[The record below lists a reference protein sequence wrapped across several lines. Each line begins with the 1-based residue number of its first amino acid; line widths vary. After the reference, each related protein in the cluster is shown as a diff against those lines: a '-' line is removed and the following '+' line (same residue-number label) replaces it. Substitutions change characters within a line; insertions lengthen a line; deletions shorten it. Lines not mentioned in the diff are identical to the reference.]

1 MIKAVL
7 FDMDGILYDSERF
20 YMDITVRVMR
30 SLGYTG
36 PEESLY
42 AVVGTTAK
50 GTWKILYDLLE
61 GEYSG
66 RTIERKW
73 IEYLRGHP
81 LNYAEAMFPDIP
93 ETLKRLQDAG
103 IRMACCSSSTPSVI
117 QDSLKQMQ
125 ILSYFTYVVSSEEI
139 ERAKPDPM
147 IYLLAAEKLD
157 VKPEECAVYED
168 SALGIEA
175 GKRAGMLV
183 IARKDD
189 RFLQNQDG
197 ADRIVTSA
205 AQMADYILK
214 EVRQ

>member
-66 RTIERKW
+66 RTIERAW
-73 IEYLRGHP
+73 IEYLRAHP

-93 ETLKRLQDAG
+93 DTLKRLLDAG
-103 IRMACCSSSTPSVI
+103 IRMACCSSSNPSVI

-147 IYLLAAEKLD
+147 IYLLAAEKLG
-157 VKPEECAVYED
+157 VNPEECAVYED